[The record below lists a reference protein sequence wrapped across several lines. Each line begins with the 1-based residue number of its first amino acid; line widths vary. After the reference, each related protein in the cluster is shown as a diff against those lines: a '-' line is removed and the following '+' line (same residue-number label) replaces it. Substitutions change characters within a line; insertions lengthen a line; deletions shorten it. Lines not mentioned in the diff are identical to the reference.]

1 MTYEGET
8 FSTDPFTVDVGCPSF
23 SMTTPKPT
31 YQPVTLD
38 WLYDNASPEVILM
51 SFTSLHATV
60 DTLCPVAYKV
70 ADETTDTAA
79 SIDGISISEQKY
91 TGSLMVDPKVEISP
105 GIKVRTMMT
114 YDSIDF
120 FSEPISI
127 TVSKTILVPVTVPD
141 FLQDLDSAT
150 TEVATLLALHNT
162 LTNTVSYSLVD

>member
-1 MTYEGET
+1 
-8 FSTDPFTVDVGCPSF
+8 
-23 SMTTPKPT
+23 
-31 YQPVTLD
+31 
-38 WLYDNASPEVILM
+38 
-51 SFTSLHATV
+51 
-60 DTLCPVAYKV
+60 
-70 ADETTDTAA
+70 
-79 SIDGISISEQKY
+79 
-91 TGSLMVDPKVEISP
+91 
-105 GIKVRTMMT
+105 MMT